1 MCDACRL
8 AAISPC
14 PGVDNNGVCAVFY
27 PEGVKAREERF
38 GSCGYRNARTI
49 DPTASKKAKKINPL
63 KASKASTKG

>member
-1 MCDACRL
+1 MGACRL

-14 PGVDNNGVCAVFY
+14 PGAGSDGVCTVFY

-38 GSCGYRNARTI
+38 GTCGYKNARTV
-49 DPTASKKAKKINPL
+49 DPAAKKKVKKINPI